1 METPEQL
8 MKEVEQEL
16 ARARSLFKPIYSPH
30 EALGIVREE
39 YIEFE
44 KEVFEFNLGKNR
56 DTRPAMRKELIQ
68 LATMA
73 LRSILDALEYDP
85 TAEVTCASLGLEN
98 VPADG
103 GDQSW
108 K

>member
-8 MKEVEQEL
+8 LNEVMTEL

-30 EALGIVREE
+30 EAVGVIREE
-39 YIEFE
+39 YLEWE
-44 KEVFEFNLGKNR
+44 AEVFKFNLARGR
-56 DTRPAMRKELIQ
+56 DTRPEMRKELIQ

-73 LRSILDALEYDP
+73 LRTILDALQFDP
-85 TAEVTCASLGLEN
+85 TAGS
-98 VPADG
+98 
-103 GDQSW
+103 

>member
-1 METPEQL
+1 MCPEQL
-8 MKEVEQEL
+8 LMIEVTTEL

-30 EALGIVREE
+30 EALGIIREE

-44 KEVFEFNLGKNR
+44 KEVFEFNLAKGR

-73 LRSILDALEYDP
+73 LRTVLDALQFDP
-85 TAEVTCASLGLEN
+85 TTES
-98 VPADG
+98 
-103 GDQSW
+103 